1 MSSVSKYFICSIDEI
16 ALPGSKEFS
25 IEQDEQNIEG
35 FIVRYQGGVS
45 VYLNQCPHTG
55 ASLNWQPDQFLSYD
69 ESYIQC
75 SIHGAIFQFSDGMCI
90 HGPCVGQ
97 KLVNLEFELD
107 ADRVFVAPKPKQRY
121 SP

>member
-1 MSSVSKYFICSIDEI
+1 MSSVNKYFICSLDEI

-25 IEQDEQNIEG
+25 IAQGEQNIEG

-69 ESYIQC
+69 ESQIQC
-75 SIHGAIFQFSDGMCI
+75 SIHGAIFQLNDGMCI

-97 KLVNLEFELD
+97 KLVKLRCELD
-107 ADRVFVAPKPKQRY
+107 ADGIFIKLASK
-121 SP
+121 